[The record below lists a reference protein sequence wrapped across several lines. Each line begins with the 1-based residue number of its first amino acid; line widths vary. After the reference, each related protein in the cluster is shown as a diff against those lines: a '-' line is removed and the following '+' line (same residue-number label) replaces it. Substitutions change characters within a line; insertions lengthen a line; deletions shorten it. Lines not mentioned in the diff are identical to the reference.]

1 MPLNQNHLT
10 LRATVTWVRQ
20 SDRILVCLLGL
31 KLPAD
36 FHKCPLKQMKQGM
49 LAPDTFKAAGIGWMS
64 LLGQR
69 ISCKELNGVAIEV
82 QIIALGLLSR
92 GDEQR
97 KFTSPLIPLSPE
109 AGCRWELKALFPFP
123 PQRLSLLSLKLEGN
137 PRGDP
142 NPWNSSSCAF
152 LLSQIINY
160 HALYIHCTSNSK
172 NSTKL
177 PPAGY
182 IFPRNMNVL
191 AVGWVAGEPNIRVLC
206 WEWNRPREDNTE
218 RMFPGSATTQLQE
231 WGSPQLRKSLP
242 SAKAPTNVW
251 WEVCSSQGFQDFP
264 ESQSDG
270 ISSIYLLV
278 ASLSCTL
285 FTNLYSCN
293 ILPLQTSK
301 IFLRFSEKV
310 TGILKTYQNKIS

>member
-1 MPLNQNHLT
+1 MLPL
-10 LRATVTWVRQ
+10 
-20 SDRILVCLLGL
+20 D
-31 KLPAD
+31 
-36 FHKCPLKQMKQGM
+36 M
-49 LAPDTFKAAGIGWMS
+49 LKAAGISWMS
-64 LLGQR
+64 LVGQR
-69 ISCKELNGVAIEV
+69 ISCKELNSVAIEV
-82 QIIALGLLSR
+82 QIIASRLLSR

-97 KFTSPLIPLSPE
+97 KFTSLLILLSPG

-182 IFPRNMNVL
+182 IFPRNMNML
-191 AVGWVAGEPNIRVLC
+191 AVGGGAQHQGPGWWCCAGNGTGPRKMVQRGCSLVLQPHSYRN
-206 WEWNRPREDNTE
+206 EQALSSEKVFSQEKLPLMFDE
-218 RMFPGSATTQLQE
+218 RFALH
-231 WGSPQLRKSLP
+231 KD
-242 SAKAPTNVW
+242 
-251 WEVCSSQGFQDFP
+251 QDLP
-264 ESQSDG
+264 ESQCDG

-293 ILPLQTSK
+293 ISPLQTNK
-301 IFLRFSEKV
+301 IFSRFSKKSQVFWKHAKTRFHKV
-310 TGILKTYQNKIS
+310 SQDSDQWKERTYNHTGCLWSWYHLHPTKIEVIPLAWPLVISTG